1 MIALQINLK
10 AISKRPLR
18 LTARSQTG
26 FSVFVSHLKLIGEEL
41 WFCHG
46 DGITVYDCQWKK
58 PREIKLG
65 GRAMSVA
72 ALDTQNV
79 VIASYRGLIISSNS
93 GMIVQ
98 LIMSAYFVYLT
109 VF

>member
-1 MIALQINLK
+1 MQ
-10 AISKRPLR
+10 

-26 FSVFVSHLKLIGEEL
+26 FSVFVSNLKLIGEEL